1 MTQLA
6 PQNIAKH
13 SQICRFGTITV
24 PGTYGRYFFK
34 LKNNLEIKNGWRRQ
48 QLVAIEMTL
57 LPQQTSQIG
66 RIVTRAVIR
75 TLDKQGSN
83 KEKILINDWAL
94 VAVINCEVT
103 TLQSILKLVVS
114 VREQFLELTVGTF
127 SN

>member
-1 MTQLA
+1 
-6 PQNIAKH
+6 
-13 SQICRFGTITV
+13 
-24 PGTYGRYFFK
+24 
-34 LKNNLEIKNGWRRQ
+34 
-48 QLVAIEMTL
+48 MTL

-103 TLQSILKLVVS
+103 TLQNILKLVVS

>member
-1 MTQLA
+1 
-6 PQNIAKH
+6 
-13 SQICRFGTITV
+13 
-24 PGTYGRYFFK
+24 
-34 LKNNLEIKNGWRRQ
+34 
-48 QLVAIEMTL
+48 MTL

>member
-1 MTQLA
+1 MGVGRGNKLRGN
-6 PQNIAKH
+6 NIAKH
-13 SQICRFGTITV
+13 SQISRFGTRTV

-94 VAVINCEVT
+94 VTVVNCKVT
-103 TLQSILKLVVS
+103 TLQNILKLNVWF
-114 VREQFLELTVGTF
+114 RKLY
-127 SN
+127 

>member
-1 MTQLA
+1 M
-6 PQNIAKH
+6 
-13 SQICRFGTITV
+13 
-24 PGTYGRYFFK
+24 
-34 LKNNLEIKNGWRRQ
+34 KNNLEIKNGWRRQ

-94 VAVINCEVT
+94 VAVVNCKVT
-103 TLQSILKLVVS
+103 TLQNILKLNVWL
-114 VREQFLELTVGTF
+114 RKLY
-127 SN
+127 

>member
-6 PQNIAKH
+6 PQNIAEH

-24 PGTYGRYFFK
+24 PGTYVRYFFK

-103 TLQSILKLVVS
+103 TLQNILKLVVS